1 MTFMNDIIPGAG
13 TMNLRSSKL
22 SKSTIPVTDLREIDA
37 ESGMLI
43 IHSVI
48 KVILPTNPVATDITN
63 REPLSDSKKKSVI
76 KPEIVKK

>member
-13 TMNLRSSKL
+13 TMNLRSSEL
-22 SKSTIPVTDLREIDA
+22 SESTMPVTDLREIDA
-37 ESGMLI
+37 ESGMLV

-48 KVILPTNPVATDITN
+48 KVILPANPVAIDIVN
-63 REPLSDSKKKSVI
+63 WKPLSDSEKKSVT